1 MAVEDFRFPATVA
14 FATLIPLLWILGV
27 LLTPEKQHGVFALS
41 IASVILEHIRPWAY
55 ITAPFYH
62 QHLWEVVLI
71 VPVTLYLGRR
81 VEIALGTMSFVRL
94 ICFVSVVSTGLLFC
108 DMFALYIVF
117 RSPFFLR
124 TGVSGFT
131 GGLVAMLVALVKEN
145 PVQPLGIPKLPCRY
159 YPLLLTVLC
168 VAMSVG
174 AVLTKNEILI
184 VGAGPYAVSGLY
196 FGWVYLRFVAK
207 NPDGSVGDES
217 DAFSLTVL
225 FPAFLKPS
233 LAPLF
238 DFCFNVSKLCG
249 FFQHRQGHNA
259 TSGSSL
265 AKAALASDPVTER
278 RKYSSSTSS

>member
-1 MAVEDFRFPATVA
+1 MACSRSRSPGP
-14 FATLIPLLWILGV
+14 IPTDCMFLLKPI
-27 LLTPEKQHGVFALS
+27 F
-41 IASVILEHIRPWAY
+41 
-55 ITAPFYH
+55 
-62 QHLWEVVLI
+62 VVLI

-117 RSPFFLR
+117 RSPR

-225 FPAFLKPS
+225 FPAFLKAMKA
-233 LAPLF
+233 L
-238 DFCFNVSKLCG
+238 DEK
-249 FFQHRQGHNA
+249 
-259 TSGSSL
+259 L
-265 AKAALASDPVTER
+265 AKLAVMPSSVPHALLADDDDDTSAAFTV
-278 RKYSSSTSS
+278 

>member
-1 MAVEDFRFPATVA
+1 MGVHHCSILPPTPVGGGADCASDVVFGPSRGNRVGDHVICAFDLLCLGRLDGAALLRHVCAVHCVSQP
-14 FATLIPLLWILGV
+14 V
-27 LLTPEKQHGVFALS
+27 LLVRS
-41 IASVILEHIRPWAY
+41 IVITIF
-55 ITAPFYH
+55 PFP
-62 QHLWEVVLI
+62 HLTFI
-71 VPVTLYLGRR
+71 PVR
-81 VEIALGTMSFVRL
+81 
-94 ICFVSVVSTGLLFC
+94 
-108 DMFALYIVF
+108 
-117 RSPFFLR
+117 R